1 MRELSDHEDIG
12 DIESEHSFDSILMYE
27 QMINDDLVANIEAEE
42 EMIHDDS
49 LPQTPEIPTNIS
61 DTTVSFER
69 SAERKRELRIL
80 NQPSESDTEAECSY
94 LENDS
99 QTKKKSK
106 NDDVPPYEQ
115 LRLNKTKYLR
125 L

>member
-1 MRELSDHEDIG
+1 
-12 DIESEHSFDSILMYE
+12 MYE

-49 LPQTPEIPTNIS
+49 LPQTTEIPTNTS

-69 SAERKRELRIL
+69 SVERKRELSIL
-80 NQPSESDTEAECSY
+80 NQPQPSESDTEAECSY

-99 QTKKKSK
+99 QTKKTRRS
-106 NDDVPPYEQ
+106 
-115 LRLNKTKYLR
+115 T
-125 L
+125 